1 MGWITQIHSAFST
14 TFRYEYFMT
23 YQLYIGDRT
32 FSSWSLRG
40 WLMLE
45 KFGIP
50 YNVNMVGLYS
60 STMQADLAHL
70 HPARTVPVMQ
80 TAAGPVVTDSLTM
93 AETLVE
99 ENPNVNLYPRDPP
112 ARALAR
118 SITAEMHSG
127 FGVLRNAC
135 LMLLAYCHEGF
146 EVSDPVRHD
155 LARIQEL
162 WVLARARYGTDG
174 PWLFGEY
181 SLADVFYAPVAMRI
195 TTYDFLVS
203 EAARDYVTAHLND
216 PALVKWRTEGLKD
229 SYDLWPYPSSLQRK
243 PWPEVQN

>member
-1 MGWITQIHSAFST
+1 
-14 TFRYEYFMT
+14 MT

-45 KFGIP
+45 KFGLP
-50 YNVNMVGLYS
+50 YNAHMVGLYS
-60 STMQADLAHL
+60 GTMQTDLAHL
-70 HPARTVPVMQ
+70 QPARTVPVLQ
-80 TAAGPVVTDSLTM
+80 TPGGHVVTDSLAM

-99 ENPNVNLYPRDPP
+99 ENPSVNLYPRDPA

-127 FGVLRNAC
+127 FGALRDAC
-135 LMLLAYCHEGF
+135 PMMLAFCYDGF
-146 EVSDPVRHD
+146 EVSDNVRRD
-155 LARIQEL
+155 LARIDAL
-162 WVLARARYGTDG
+162 WSLARNRHGADG

-195 TTYDFLVS
+195 TAYDLPVS
-203 EAARDYVTAHLND
+203 DAARDYVKTHLDD
-216 PALVKWRTEGLKD
+216 PAFMQWRTEGLKD
-229 SYDLWPYPSSLQRK
+229 RYDPWPYSSDLARK
-243 PWPEVQN
+243 PWPEAQN

>member
-1 MGWITQIHSAFST
+1 
-14 TFRYEYFMT
+14 MT

-45 KFGIP
+45 KFDLP
-50 YNVNMVGLYS
+50 YDVTLVGLYS
-60 STMQADLAHL
+60 GTMQADLAHL
-70 HPARTVPVMQ
+70 QPARTVPVLQ
-80 TAAGPVVTDSLTM
+80 TANGHVVTDSMAM

-99 ENPNVNLYPRDPP
+99 ENPSVNLYPRDPA

-127 FGVLRNAC
+127 FGALRDAC
-135 LMLLAYCHEGF
+135 PMMLAFCYKGF
-146 EVSDPVRHD
+146 EVSDAVRRD
-155 LARIQEL
+155 LARIDVL
-162 WVLARARYGTDG
+162 WSLARDRHGADG

-195 TTYDFLVS
+195 TAYDLPVS
-203 EAARDYVTAHLND
+203 DAARTYVKTHLSD
-216 PALVKWRTEGLKD
+216 PAFKRWRTEGLKD
-229 SYDLWPYPSSLQRK
+229 HYDPWPYPSELARK
-243 PWPEVQN
+243 PWPEA

>member
-1 MGWITQIHSAFST
+1 
-14 TFRYEYFMT
+14 MT

-45 KFGIP
+45 KF
-50 YNVNMVGLYS
+50 NLSHDVNMVGLYS
-60 STMQADLAHL
+60 GSMQADLAHL
-70 HPARTVPVMQ
+70 RPARTVPVLQ
-80 TAAGPVVTDSLTM
+80 TSAGHVVTDSLAM

-99 ENPNVNLYPRDPP
+99 ENPKVNLYPFDPA

-127 FGVLRNAC
+127 FGALRSAC
-135 LMLLAYCHEGF
+135 PMMLAYCYEGF
-146 EVSDPVRHD
+146 KVSDSVRID
-155 LARIQEL
+155 LTRIQDLWTLARTRHG
-162 WVLARARYGTDG
+162 AGG

-195 TTYDFLVS
+195 TTYDLPVS
-203 EAARDYVTAHLND
+203 DDAREYVNAHLND
-216 PALVKWRTEGLKD
+216 PALISWRAEGLKD
-229 SYDLWPYPSSLQRK
+229 SYDPWPYPSDLKRK
-243 PWPEVQN
+243 PWPETKN

>member
-1 MGWITQIHSAFST
+1 
-14 TFRYEYFMT
+14 MT

-45 KFGIP
+45 KFGLP
-50 YNVNMVGLYS
+50 YDVTSVGLYS
-60 STMQADLAHL
+60 GTMQADLAHL
-70 HPARTVPVMQ
+70 QPARTVPVLQ
-80 TAAGPVVTDSLTM
+80 TANGHVVTDSMAM

-99 ENPNVNLYPRDPP
+99 ENPSVNLYPRDPA

-127 FGVLRNAC
+127 FGAIRDAC
-135 LMLLAYCHEGF
+135 PMMLAFCYEGF
-146 EVSDPVRHD
+146 EVSDAVRRD
-155 LARIQEL
+155 LARIDAL
-162 WVLARARYGTDG
+162 WSLARNRHGADG

-195 TTYDFLVS
+195 TAYDLPVG
-203 EAARDYVTAHLND
+203 EAARAYVKTHLND
-216 PALVKWRTEGLKD
+216 PAFIKWRTEGLKD
-229 SYDLWPYPSSLQRK
+229 HYDPWPYPSDLTRK
-243 PWPEVQN
+243 PWPKA